1 MSYRDAWRIA
11 HQLVLEHCENAGLHA
26 AMNADRALEK
36 GRLNSYR
43 FWREVIDALTEMGR
57 TVPVVGERLN

>member
-1 MSYRDAWRIA
+1 MHGASHISLCSSTAS
-11 HQLVLEHCENAGLHA
+11 AGLHA
-26 AMNADRALEK
+26 AMNADRALAK

-43 FWREVIDALTEMGR
+43 FWRGVIDALTEMGR